1 VGDESK
7 PVSVGDLAER
17 VAGSVS
23 GRGWT
28 VATAESLT
36 SGQVAAALGAA
47 PDASSWFRGGV
58 VAYSSDVKRSVLGVP
73 DGPVVSEAAAR
84 SMATGVARLLGADL
98 AVSVTGAGGPEGQDG
113 QEPGTVWLAV
123 TSPVAEFCEMSRF
136 EGTPAEVVRASVVR
150 ALELLAQCAH
160 G

>member
-1 VGDESK
+1 MGNESK
-7 PVSVGDLAER
+7 SVSVSDLAER

-47 PDASSWFRGGV
+47 PDASLWFRGGV

-136 EGTPAEVVRASVVR
+136 DGTPAEVVQASLER
-150 ALELLAQCAH
+150 ALELLAQCAI